1 MLARKQ
7 KRLVRPAL
15 LAVPLLAIG
24 LSGFLA
30 VRGAVEQSGMGSW
43 IRHRV
48 GLALPIQHIVVHG
61 QRLTTEHDVQE
72 ALGLSAGDP
81 IMGFSIDEAE
91 QDVEALPFVAT
102 ATVQRRLPGTVLVMI
117 VERTPFAVWQNQGR
131 FVLID
136 RTGKV
141 VENQG
146 LNGKDAEAFA
156 KLPLVVGEGAPP
168 AAGSLLDALDATP
181 SVKSHVVAMVRVG
194 QRRWNLTLRNGCDV
208 LLPEGEEA
216 PALKRL
222 AIFEQ
227 DHKLLERPLLTIDMR
242 LPDRLLIRQRHVD
255 PPTAVGPDGKPV
267 TPAPNT
273 PGAAA
278 TGDDA
283 SRRPA

>member
-15 LAVPLLAIG
+15 LAVPMLG
-24 LSGFLA
+24 LVAFGFLA
-30 VRGAVEQSGMGSW
+30 VRGGVEQSGIGSW

-48 GLALPIQHIVVHG
+48 GLALPIEHIVVEG
-61 QRLTTEHDVQE
+61 QRLTTEHDVEE
-72 ALGLSAGDP
+72 ALGLSPGDP
-81 IMGFSIDEAE
+81 IMGFSIGDAE
-91 QDVEALPFVAT
+91 RDVEALPFVAT
-102 ATVQRRLPGTVLVMI
+102 ATVQRRLPGTVLVRL

-168 AAGSLLDALDATP
+168 AAETLVDALDATP

-208 LLPEGEEA
+208 LLPEAEEA

-222 AIFEQ
+222 AVFEQ

-242 LPDRLLIRQRHVD
+242 LPDRLLIRERPVD
-255 PPTAVGPDGKPV
+255 PAPPEGADGKPGA
-267 TPAPNT
+267 PAPA
-273 PGAAA
+273 PGPAT

>member
-7 KRLVRPAL
+7 KRLLRPAL
-15 LAVPLLAIG
+15 LVVPMLG
-24 LSGFLA
+24 LVAFGFLA
-30 VRGAVEQSGMGSW
+30 VRGGVEQSGLGSW

-48 GLALPIQHIVVHG
+48 GLALPIEHIVVEG
-61 QRLTTEHDVQE
+61 QRLTTDHDVEE
-72 ALGLSAGDP
+72 ALGLSPGDP
-81 IMGFSIDEAE
+81 IMGFSIGDAE
-91 QDVEALPFVAT
+91 RDVEALPFVAT
-102 ATVQRRLPGTVLVMI
+102 ATVQRRLPGTVLVML

-168 AAGSLLDALDATP
+168 AAETLVDALDATP

-208 LLPEGEEA
+208 LLPEAEEV

-222 AIFEQ
+222 AVFEQ

-242 LPDRLLIRQRHVD
+242 LPDRLLIRER
-255 PPTAVGPDGKPV
+255 PVGPPVPDGADGKPV
-267 TPAPNT
+267 TPAPGPAT
-273 PGAAA
+273 